1 MITSNRNQSCDIKKK
16 ITFNRN
22 QYFLETITHP
32 WFKRCEELEGAIISN
47 TAKNIPLN
55 QKRKHGQPYKAKNGL
70 SRYFLRGHLTRK

>member
-1 MITSNRNQSCDIKKK
+1 MTKKK

-32 WFKRCEELEGAIISN
+32 WFKQCEELEGAIISN

-70 SRYFLRGHLTRK
+70 SRYFLETQPITQANIENTENTT

>member
-32 WFKRCEELEGAIISN
+32 WFKQCVELEGAIISN
-47 TAKNIPLN
+47 TAKTF
-55 QKRKHGQPYKAKNGL
+55 R
-70 SRYFLRGHLTRK
+70 